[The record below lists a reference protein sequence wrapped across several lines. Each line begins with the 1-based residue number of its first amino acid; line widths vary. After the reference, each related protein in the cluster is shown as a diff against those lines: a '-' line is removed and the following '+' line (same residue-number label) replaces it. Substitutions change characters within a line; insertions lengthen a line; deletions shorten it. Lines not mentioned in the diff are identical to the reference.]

1 MPTYRNPLLEEIW
14 EIKDRLAR
22 ESGND
27 LRAFCNQLQ
36 AWSAAH
42 PHSGPVVR
50 NAAELRALLASGES
64 KEQLAVREEPPEY
77 GAKK

>member
-1 MPTYRNPLLEEIW
+1 MPTYRNPLLDEIW

-27 LRAFCNQLQ
+27 LGAFCDQLQ

-42 PHSGPVVR
+42 PHSGPVVVR
-50 NAAELRALLASGES
+50 NAAELRALLASRANTL
-64 KEQLAVREEPPEY
+64 QLGHQSV
-77 GAKK
+77 